1 MARITST
8 TLQAQRD
15 EYAALGQ
22 SYAQEAYDF
31 LTSTID
37 LRSIVLE
44 TIDNDKYDEHDDRK
58 GITASCDKDVLVFC
72 LVTYEEEE
80 PHYVCVDYE
89 SKSVQ
94 EAFKTKL
101 GELLSEEVLPVAKVG
116 FDHESCR
123 QHIRVQHRCTLEIV
137 FDVSELLKSS

>member
-1 MARITST
+1 MARITSS

-15 EYAALGQ
+15 EYTALGQ

-58 GITASCDKDVLVFC
+58 GITASCDKKMLTFS
-72 LVTYEEEE
+72 LVTYEAEK

-89 SKSVQ
+89 SRSVQ

-101 GELLSEEVLPVAKVG
+101 GEMLSEEVLPVAKVG

-137 FDVSELLKSS
+137 FDTSELLKTS

>member
-15 EYAALGQ
+15 EYTALGQ

-44 TIDNDKYDEHDDRK
+44 TIENDK
-58 GITASCDKDVLVFC
+58 
-72 LVTYEEEE
+72 
-80 PHYVCVDYE
+80 
-89 SKSVQ
+89 
-94 EAFKTKL
+94 
-101 GELLSEEVLPVAKVG
+101 
-116 FDHESCR
+116 
-123 QHIRVQHRCTLEIV
+123 
-137 FDVSELLKSS
+137 

>member
-1 MARITST
+1 MARITSS

-37 LRSIVLE
+37 
-44 TIDNDKYDEHDDRK
+44 NDKYDEHDEHK

-101 GELLSEEVLPVAKVG
+101 GELLSEEMLPVAKVE
-116 FDHESCR
+116 FDHESYR

-137 FDVSELLKSS
+137 FDTSELLKTS

>member
-1 MARITST
+1 MARITSS

-15 EYAALGQ
+15 EYTALGQ

-37 LRSIVLE
+37 
-44 TIDNDKYDEHDDRK
+44 NDKYDEHDEHK

-101 GELLSEEVLPVAKVG
+101 GEMLSEEVLPVAKVG